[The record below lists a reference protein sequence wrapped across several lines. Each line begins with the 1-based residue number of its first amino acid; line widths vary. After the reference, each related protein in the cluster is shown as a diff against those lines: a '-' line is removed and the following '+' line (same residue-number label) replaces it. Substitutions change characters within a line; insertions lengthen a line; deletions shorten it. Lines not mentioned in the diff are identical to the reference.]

1 MPLENRRMF
10 REYRTVEAMID
21 LYCHHV
27 HAPSN
32 GLCSECEALRDYA
45 QQRLEKCPFQERKTT
60 CAKCSIHCYKPEL
73 REQIRTVMRY
83 AGPRMLYRHPVL
95 ALQHRV
101 DGLREEPLPT
111 HEGRPGRTGL
121 GRKASS

>member
-1 MPLENRRMF
+1 MSGQNRRMA

-21 LYCHHV
+21 LYCHRV
-27 HAPSN
+27 HETPN
-32 GLCSECEALRDYA
+32 GLCAECQALRDYA
-45 QQRLEKCPFQERKTT
+45 QQRLQRCPFQERKTT
-60 CAKCSIHCYKPEL
+60 CAKCPIHCYKPEL

-95 ALQHRV
+95 ALQHLV

-111 HEGRPGRTGL
+111 YEGRAGRTGV
-121 GRKASS
+121 GRKAKP